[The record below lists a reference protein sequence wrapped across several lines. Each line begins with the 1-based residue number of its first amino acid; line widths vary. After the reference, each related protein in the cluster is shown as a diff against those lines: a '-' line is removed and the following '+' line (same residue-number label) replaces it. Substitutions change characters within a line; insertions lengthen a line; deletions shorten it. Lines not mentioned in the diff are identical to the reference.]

1 MTAVSFILAGSTFGV
16 ILRIFVRN
24 NFKKKLGFNINHVA
38 IVNIFAVLFLG
49 GLLALNFTNT
59 NIILFFY
66 VGFLGCF
73 STFSSFIYD
82 LFQLFQTR
90 QYFRLFFS
98 YIEILILSFLFFLMG
113 FLIISIF

>member
-1 MTAVSFILAGSTFGV
+1 MTAVSFILAGSTLGV

-24 NFKKKLGFNINHVA
+24 NFKKKLGFNINYVS
-38 IVNIFAVLFLG
+38 IVNIFAVLILG
-49 GLLALNFTNT
+49 GLLALNLTNK

-73 STFSSFIYD
+73 STFSSFIYE
-82 LFQLFQTR
+82 LFQLLQTR
-90 QYFRLFFS
+90 QYFRFIFS

>member
-73 STFSSFIYD
+73 STFSSFIY
-82 LFQLFQTR
+82 QLFILCQSK
-90 QYFRLFFS
+90 QYKLL
-98 YIEILILSFLFFLMG
+98 ILHYLEVIILSFSFFYLG
-113 FLIISIF
+113 YYLVKFF